1 MIALSKID
9 YSVETLEI
17 VVAEAYENVV
27 VVYLL
32 VCLTCW
38 IISSRTMHM
47 CHLVPVAAFMHLFC
61 VAGCIVNQFMRKPYR
76 TFCDCVSDDKTN

>member
-27 VVYLL
+27 VVYLF
-32 VCLTCW
+32 VYLTC
-38 IISSRTMHM
+38 
-47 CHLVPVAAFMHLFC
+47 
-61 VAGCIVNQFMRKPYR
+61 
-76 TFCDCVSDDKTN
+76 